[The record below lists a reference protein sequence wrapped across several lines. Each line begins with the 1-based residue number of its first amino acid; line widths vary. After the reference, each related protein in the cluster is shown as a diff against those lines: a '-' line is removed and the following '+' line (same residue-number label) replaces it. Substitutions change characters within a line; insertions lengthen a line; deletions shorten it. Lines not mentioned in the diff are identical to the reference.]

1 MIEMREKYNIDIV
14 CSVEKEPLNTGG
26 PIKLAQK
33 LLIDDEEQLN
43 LETKNEKNI
52 FFVLNSDVIC

>member
-33 LLIDDEEQLN
+33 LLIDVEE
-43 LETKNEKNI
+43 
-52 FFVLNSDVIC
+52 